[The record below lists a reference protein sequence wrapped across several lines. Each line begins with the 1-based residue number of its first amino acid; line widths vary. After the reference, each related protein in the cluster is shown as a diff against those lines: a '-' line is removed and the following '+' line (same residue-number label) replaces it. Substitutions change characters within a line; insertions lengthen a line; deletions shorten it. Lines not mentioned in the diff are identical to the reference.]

1 MKILS
6 AVFEVSASSLRSC
19 PPATL
24 PEFAFIGRSNVGKS
38 SLINLLAERKE
49 LAMVSAQPGKTRL
62 INFFVVNGQWRL
74 VDLPGY
80 GFAKGAKAERADF
93 NVSVADYLEKRP
105 SLLRTFVLID
115 SQLPPQKIDLDFIG
129 WLAGCG
135 VDYTLLFTKTDKQ
148 PGQVQTSIA
157 RFKKTLQGLQIEP
170 PECFACSALTKKGRN
185 EILDFIEQTLAAGF
199 SGAAP
204 AKPEA
209 VKKPSS
215 SDDDT
220 TDDGTGSVVW

>member
-6 AVFEVSASSLRSC
+6 AVFETSAAALRSC
-19 PPATL
+19 PPASM

-38 SLINLLAERKE
+38 TLINLLAEKKE

-62 INFFVVNGQWRL
+62 INFFAVNNQWRL

-93 NVSVADYLEKRP
+93 NVAVADYLEKRP

-135 VDYTLLFTKTDKQ
+135 VYYTLIFTKTDKQ
-148 PGQVQTSIA
+148 PGQVQASIA
-157 RFKKTLQGLQIEP
+157 RFKKRLTELQIP
-170 PECFACSALTKKGRN
+170 APECFACSALTKKGRN
-185 EILDFIEQTLAAGF
+185 EILDYIERTLAAGF
-199 SGAAP
+199 PGATASESPKSRTSGSAEEEDA
-204 AKPEA
+204 
-209 VKKPSS
+209 S
-215 SDDDT
+215 
-220 TDDGTGSVVW
+220 GSEVW

>member
-6 AVFEVSASSLRSC
+6 SVFEISASALRSC
-19 PPATL
+19 PPASM

-38 SLINLLAERKE
+38 TLINLLAERKE

-80 GFAKGAKAERADF
+80 GFAKGAKAERAEF

-135 VDYTLLFTKTDKQ
+135 VDYTLIFTKTDKQ
-148 PGQVQTSIA
+148 PGQVQAAIA
-157 RFKKTLQGLQIEP
+157 RFKKTLQGLEIDP
-170 PECFACSALTKKGRN
+170 PACFACSALTKKGRN

-199 SGAAP
+199 PGSAAP
-204 AKPEA
+204 AKPQKPAPANPDVAEA
-209 VKKPSS
+209 DAS
-215 SDDDT
+215 
-220 TDDGTGSVVW
+220 GSEVW

>member
-6 AVFEVSASSLRSC
+6 SVFETSAAALRSC
-19 PPATL
+19 PPASM

-38 SLINLLAERKE
+38 TLINLLTERKE

-80 GFAKGAKAERADF
+80 GFAKGAKAQRADF
-93 NVSVADYLEKRP
+93 NVAVADYLEKRP

-135 VDYTLLFTKTDKQ
+135 VDYTLIFTKTDKQ
-148 PGQVQTSIA
+148 PGQVQAGIS
-157 RFKKTLQGLQIEP
+157 RLKKRLQELEIEP
-170 PECFACSALTKKGRN
+170 PECFACSALTKKGRT

-199 SGAAP
+199 PSAAP
-204 AKPEA
+204 AKAEP
-209 VKKPSS
+209 KTKPSR

>member
-1 MKILS
+1 MKIQS
-6 AVFEVSASSLRSC
+6 AVFEVSASALRSC
-19 PPATL
+19 PPASM

-38 SLINLLAERKE
+38 TLINLLVERKE

-135 VDYTLLFTKTDKQ
+135 VDYTLIFTKTDKQ
-148 PGQVQTSIA
+148 PGQVQAGIA
-157 RFKKTLQGLQIEP
+157 RFKKTLQGLEIEP
-170 PECFACSALTKKGRN
+170 PACFGCSALTKKGRT

-199 SGAAP
+199 PSAPAP
-204 AKPEA
+204 AKPQKQKA
-209 VKKPSS
+209 SS
-215 SDDDT
+215 RDDDGV
-220 TDDGTGSVVW
+220 DASGSEVW

>member
-6 AVFEVSASSLRSC
+6 SVFEISASALRSC
-19 PPATL
+19 PPASM

-38 SLINLLAERKE
+38 TLINLLAERKE

-80 GFAKGAKAERADF
+80 GFAKGAKAERAEF

-135 VDYTLLFTKTDKQ
+135 VDYTLIFTKTDKQ
-148 PGQVQTSIA
+148 PGQVQAAIA
-157 RFKKTLQGLQIEP
+157 RFKKTLQGLEIDP
-170 PECFACSALTKKGRN
+170 PACFACSALTKKGRN

-199 SGAAP
+199 PGSAAP
-204 AKPEA
+204 ATPQKPAPANPDVAEA
-209 VKKPSS
+209 DAS
-215 SDDDT
+215 
-220 TDDGTGSVVW
+220 GSEVW